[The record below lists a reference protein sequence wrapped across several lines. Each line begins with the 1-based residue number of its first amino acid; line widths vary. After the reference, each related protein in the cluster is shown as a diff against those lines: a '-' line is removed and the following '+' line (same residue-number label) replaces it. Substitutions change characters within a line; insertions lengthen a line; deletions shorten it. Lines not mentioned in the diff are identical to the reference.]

1 MPANKIKVIN
11 EKKLRSY
18 VKCKRTKN
26 IIKKSLE
33 VSIQCDIDIIIIIVD
48 KNKNQIKQ
56 TVTNPLVTMESI
68 TKMMDEK
75 KDSTDKKI
83 QKTWVQTKVAKD
95 IIKLG
100 ANDIDKEDSMDKFTT
115 QSSDKDSETTSPKAK
130 PQKKQ
135 EQAKIPNLK
144 RQKT

>member
-1 MPANKIKVIN
+1 
-11 EKKLRSY
+11 
-18 VKCKRTKN
+18 
-26 IIKKSLE
+26 
-33 VSIQCDIDIIIIIVD
+33 
-48 KNKNQIKQ
+48 
-56 TVTNPLVTMESI
+56 
-68 TKMMDEK
+68 
-75 KDSTDKKI
+75 
-83 QKTWVQTKVAKD
+83 VQTKVAKD